1 MTSRNR
7 AAAPL
12 GRFLGVVAALFVL
25 AGCGGSGGG
34 NVVITQSGSS
44 GSNVATVEVDLGPN
58 GDYVNG
64 LFTSVEVCVP
74 GTSTCV
80 TVPNVLVDTG
90 SSGLR
95 LLSDTVPGLA
105 LPSVTESGSP
115 LQECLQFVDLS
126 YVWGPVVQA
135 DIHIANETASKA
147 SIQIISASPAYT
159 VPSSCL
165 TLGSSGATDNNTV
178 QALGANGILGVGNFA
193 QDCGSACSSAADAFP
208 NYYVCPSAAC
218 EIASVPLA
226 DQLSNPVALFTQD
239 NNGVLISLPSV
250 PLGGAATAT
259 GWMIFGVGTQS
270 NNALGNAQIYAV
282 DASDDFT
289 TTYKGVPYG
298 NSYIDSGSNITY
310 FLDSATL
317 GYIECTDYQG
327 FYCPASD
334 LPIQVT
340 NTGANG
346 ATGQVN
352 FTIRNADSLFSSGN
366 AAFDDLGGDSGTGAS
381 SDYFDFGIP
390 FFFGRSVFVGIEGRT
405 VPNGVSAPYGYW
417 AY

>member
-1 MTSRNR
+1 L
-7 AAAPL
+7 A
-12 GRFLGVVAALFVL
+12 RFLGVVASLIVL
-25 AGCGGSGGG
+25 AGCGGSGGSS
-34 NVVITQSGSS
+34 VVINPSGPS
-44 GSNVATVEVDLGPN
+44 GNNVASVEVDLGPTN
-58 GDYVNG
+58 NYVNG

-74 GTSTCV
+74 GSTSNCI

-95 LLSDTVPGLA
+95 LLSDAVPGLA
-105 LPSVTESGSP
+105 LPSVNDTSGNP
-115 LQECLQFVDLS
+115 LQECVQFVDLS

-135 DIHIANETASKA
+135 DIHMANETASKA

-165 TLGSSGATDNNTV
+165 SLGSSGATDNNTV

-193 QDCGSACSSAADAFP
+193 QDCGSACSSAANVVP
-208 NYYVCPSAAC
+208 NYYVCTSAAC

-226 DQLSNPVALFTQD
+226 DQLSNPVALFAQD

-259 GWMIFGVGTQS
+259 GSMIFGVGTQS

-282 DASDDFT
+282 DALDDFT
-289 TTYKGVPYG
+289 TTYQGVPYSD
-298 NSYIDSGSNITY
+298 SYIDSGSNITY

-317 GYIECTDYQG
+317 GNIECTDMQG
-327 FYCPASD
+327 FYCPPSD
-334 LPIQVT
+334 LTLPVT

-346 ATGQVN
+346 TKGQVTV
-352 FTIRNADSLFSSGN
+352 TIRNADSLVSSGN
-366 AAFDDLGGDSGTGAS
+366 AAFNDLAGDSGTGPS
-381 SDYFDFGIP
+381 SDYVDFGIP
-390 FFFGRSVFVGIEGRT
+390 FFFGRTVFVGIEGKT
-405 VPNGVSAPYGYW
+405 VPNGASAPYGYW